1 MEEDNGLLVSLCH
14 GLNVKETKYV
24 CVDTLQTSVISYM
37 LHVQIVES
45 RYILFLG
52 FNKFFSFSVPNFV
65 LDGLLLLT
73 AMVRFVVRG
82 FELKCPLKE
91 ELPVEEALFSVLKH
105 CHLWKPT
112 NTTQSLSKVIYNC
125 GHLCVYSCHFPPCS
139 SLYDWLCVMSS
150 QKLGLK
156 TISICGR
163 EGPAG
168 YSHVLHCEQL

>member
-1 MEEDNGLLVSLCH
+1 MF
-14 GLNVKETKYV
+14 
-24 CVDTLQTSVISYM
+24 LQPTINDMHVTYPQPISVFFGTEPNSIFLS
-37 LHVQIVES
+37 HPVES

-65 LDGLLLLT
+65 FDGLLLLT

-82 FELKCPLKE
+82 FELKCPLNK

-150 QKLGLK
+150 
-156 TISICGR
+156 
-163 EGPAG
+163 
-168 YSHVLHCEQL
+168 